1 MKSFFKYVL
10 ATITGIVISFVVL
23 FIVLMGIIGAII
35 SSASSDQEI
44 VVKSNSVLYLS
55 FDYDITER
63 SEANP
68 LGSLNLPGYSTKNI
82 GLDDILARIKYA
94 ATDGNIK
101 GIYLDASHIGVGFAS
116 LKEVRDELLAFK
128 KTGKFVVAYNAGYDQ
143 KAYYVASIADKVY
156 VNPQGTIDF
165 RGLASSTMFYKDLLD
180 KVGVE
185 MQIVKVGTFKSAV
198 EPYFL
203 NKMSDPNRLQVTSY
217 LGSIYSTFIHEIAA
231 SRNIAA
237 DSLRAIANDYR
248 VRDADDAVKYKL
260 ADAKLY
266 KDELLSDLRKRL
278 KISEKDE
285 ISFVSLLDYNKKIK
299 DDASGSEVAVLYAAG
314 EIVDGEGTG
323 PGQIGGDK
331 FSRELRKLREDD
343 AVKAVVL
350 RVNSP
355 GGSAL
360 ASDIIWREVILTK
373 KVKPVI
379 VSMGDL
385 AASGGYYISA
395 AADSIFAEPT
405 TITGS
410 IGVFGVIPN
419 FQNLMNNKIGVHYD
433 GVKTGKFADL
443 MTSFDRPLTAEER
456 DIIQREVD
464 KVYGTFT
471 KVVADGRKLSIADV
485 DSIGQGRVWTGAQG
499 LNNKLVDRLGNLD
512 AAIQAAAKKAN
523 LSKYKVSQYP
533 EKEDPFTSILNNSK
547 EKVQVWVA
555 KEQMGEYYRY
565 FDVMKKATAQTGVQ
579 ARLPYSVEI
588 H

>member
-101 GIYLDASHIGVGFAS
+101 GIYLDASHIGIGFAS

-128 KTGKFVVAYNAGYDQ
+128 KIGKFVVAYNAGYDQ

-165 RGLASSTMFYKDLLD
+165 KGLASSTMFYKDLLD

-198 EPYFL
+198 EPFFL

-217 LGSIYSTFIHEIAA
+217 LGSIYSTFINEISA

-323 PGQIGGDK
+323 PGEIGGDK

-499 LNNKLVDRLGNLD
+499 VGNKLVDRLGNLD

-523 LSKYKVSQYP
+523 LTKYKVSQYP

-547 EKVQVWVA
+547 EKVRVWVA

>member
-180 KVGVE
+180 KVGIE

-217 LGSIYSTFIHEIAA
+217 LGSIYSTFINEIAV

-285 ISFVSLLDYNKKIK
+285 ISFVSLLDYNKKVK

-499 LNNKLVDRLGNLD
+499 VNNKLVDRLGNLD
-512 AAIQAAAKKAN
+512 IAIQAAAKKAN

-565 FDVMKKATAQTGVQ
+565 FDVMRKATAQTGVQ

>member
-55 FDYDITER
+55 FDYDISER

-143 KAYYVASIADKVY
+143 KAYYVASTADKVY

-165 RGLASSTMFYKDLLD
+165 KGLASSTMFYKDLLD

-198 EPYFL
+198 EPFFL

-217 LGSIYSTFIHEIAA
+217 LGSIYSTFINEIAA

-285 ISFVSLLDYNKKIK
+285 ISFVSLLDYNKKLK
-299 DDASGSEVAVLYAAG
+299 DDASGSEVAVLYSAG

-499 LNNKLVDRLGNLD
+499 VNNKLVDRLGNLD

-547 EKVQVWVA
+547 EKVQVWIA

-565 FDVMKKATAQTGVQ
+565 FDVVRKATAQTGVQ
-579 ARLPYSVEI
+579 ARMPYSVEI

>member
-1 MKSFFKYVL
+1 
-10 ATITGIVISFVVL
+10 
-23 FIVLMGIIGAII
+23 
-35 SSASSDQEI
+35 
-44 VVKSNSVLYLS
+44 
-55 FDYDITER
+55 
-63 SEANP
+63 
-68 LGSLNLPGYSTKNI
+68 
-82 GLDDILARIKYA
+82 
-94 ATDGNIK
+94 
-101 GIYLDASHIGVGFAS
+101 
-116 LKEVRDELLAFK
+116 
-128 KTGKFVVAYNAGYDQ
+128 
-143 KAYYVASIADKVY
+143 
-156 VNPQGTIDF
+156 
-165 RGLASSTMFYKDLLD
+165 
-180 KVGVE
+180 
-185 MQIVKVGTFKSAV
+185 
-198 EPYFL
+198 
-203 NKMSDPNRLQVTSY
+203 
-217 LGSIYSTFIHEIAA
+217 
-231 SRNIAA
+231 
-237 DSLRAIANDYR
+237 
-248 VRDADDAVKYKL
+248 
-260 ADAKLY
+260 
-266 KDELLSDLRKRL
+266 L

-485 DSIGQGRVWTGAQG
+485 DSIGQGRVWTGTQG

>member
-10 ATITGIVISFVVL
+10 ATITGIVISFVIL
-23 FIVLMGIIGAII
+23 FIVFMGIIGAII
-35 SSASSDQEI
+35 SSASSDQEV
-44 VVKSNSVLYLS
+44 VVKTNSVLFLS
-55 FDYDITER
+55 FDYDINER
-63 SEANP
+63 NDNNP
-68 LGSLNLPGYSTKNI
+68 FGSLNLPGYSTKSI
-82 GLDDILARIKYA
+82 GLDDILARIRYA
-94 ATDGNIK
+94 ATDANIK
-101 GIYLDASHIGVGFAS
+101 GIYMDAGSIGTGFAS
-116 LKEVRDELLAFK
+116 LKAVRDELLTFK
-128 KTGKFVVAYNAGYDQ
+128 KTGKFVVAYNAGYNQ

-165 RGLASSTMFYKDLLD
+165 RGLSSSTMFYKDLLD

-217 LGSIYSTFIHEIAA
+217 LGSIYDTFINEIAA
-231 SRNIAA
+231 SRNIPA
-237 DSLRAIANDYR
+237 DSLRGIANDYL
-248 VRDADDAVKYKL
+248 VRNADDAVRYKL
-260 ADAKLY
+260 ADAKIY

-278 KISEKDE
+278 KIGEKDE
-285 ISFVSLLDYNKKIK
+285 ISFVSLFDYNKKVK
-299 DDASGSEVAVLYAAG
+299 DDASGSEIAVLYAVG
-314 EIVDGEGTG
+314 EIVDGEGTR
-323 PGQIGGDK
+323 PGEIGGDK

-379 VSMGDL
+379 VSMGDV
-385 AASGGYYISA
+385 AASGGYYIAA

-443 MTSFDRPLTAEER
+443 MTTFDRPLTAEER

-464 KVYGTFT
+464 KVYATFT
-471 KVVADGRKLSIADV
+471 KVVSEGRKIPLTNV
-485 DSIGQGRVWTGAQG
+485 DSIGQGRVWTGTQG
-499 LNNKLVDRLGNLD
+499 LSNKLVDRLGNLD
-512 AAIQAAAKKAN
+512 VAIQAAAKKAN

-533 EKEDPFTSILNNSK
+533 AKEDPFTSILNNSK
-547 EKVQVWVA
+547 EKVQAWVA

-565 FDVMKKATAQTGVQ
+565 FDVMRKATAQSGVQ
-579 ARLPYSVEI
+579 ARLPYTVEI

>member
-35 SSASSDQEI
+35 SSASSDQEV

-101 GIYLDASHIGVGFAS
+101 GIYLDASHVGVGFAS

-165 RGLASSTMFYKDLLD
+165 KGLASSTMFYKDLLD

-203 NKMSDPNRLQVTSY
+203 NKMSEPNRLQVTSY
-217 LGSIYSTFIHEIAA
+217 LGSIYTTFIDEIAA
-231 SRNIAA
+231 SRKISS
-237 DSLRAIANDYR
+237 DSLRAIANNYL

-278 KISEKDE
+278 KISEKDD
-285 ISFVSLLDYNKKIK
+285 ISFVSLLDYNKKVK
-299 DDASGSEVAVLYAAG
+299 GDVSGSEVAVLYAAG

-360 ASDIIWREVILTK
+360 ASDIIWREVVLTK

-499 LNNKLVDRLGNLD
+499 VNNKLVDRLGNLD
-512 AAIQAAAKKAN
+512 AAIQAAAKKAK
-523 LSKYKVSQYP
+523 LSNYKVFQYP

-547 EKVQVWVA
+547 EKVQVWLA

-565 FDVMKKATAQTGVQ
+565 FDVMKKATAQTGIQ

>member
-55 FDYDITER
+55 FDYDISER

-143 KAYYVASIADKVY
+143 KAYYVASTADKVY

-165 RGLASSTMFYKDLLD
+165 KGLASSTMFYKELLD

-198 EPYFL
+198 EPFFL

-217 LGSIYSTFIHEIAA
+217 LGSIYSTFINEIAA

-285 ISFVSLLDYNKKIK
+285 ISFVSLLDYNKKLK

-485 DSIGQGRVWTGAQG
+485 ESIGQGRVWTGAQG
-499 LNNKLVDRLGNLD
+499 VNNKLVDRLGNLD

-523 LSKYKVSQYP
+523 LNKYKVSQYP

-547 EKVQVWVA
+547 EKVQVWIA

-565 FDVMKKATAQTGVQ
+565 FDVVRKATAQTGVQ
-579 ARLPYSVEI
+579 ARMPYSVEI

>member
-55 FDYDITER
+55 FDYGITER

-165 RGLASSTMFYKDLLD
+165 KGLASSTMFYKDLLD

-198 EPYFL
+198 EPFFL

-217 LGSIYSTFIHEIAA
+217 LGSIYSTFINEIAA

-299 DDASGSEVAVLYAAG
+299 DDASGSEIAVLYAAG
-314 EIVDGEGTG
+314 EIVDGEGAG
-323 PGQIGGDK
+323 PGEIGGDK

-499 LNNKLVDRLGNLD
+499 VSNKLVDRLGNLD

-523 LSKYKVSQYP
+523 LTNYKVSQYP

>member
-10 ATITGIVISFVVL
+10 ATITGIVISFVVV
-23 FIVLMGIIGAII
+23 FIVFMGIIGAII
-35 SSASSDQEI
+35 SSASSDQEA
-44 VVKSNSVLYLS
+44 VVKSNSVLYLT

-63 SEANP
+63 SEVNP

-94 ATDGNIK
+94 ATDANIK
-101 GIYLDASHIGVGFAS
+101 GIYIDASHIGVGFAS
-116 LKEVRDELLAFK
+116 LKAIRDELLLFK
-128 KTGKFVVAYNAGYDQ
+128 KTGKFVVAYNTGYDQ
-143 KAYYVASIADKVY
+143 KAYYVASISDKLY

-165 RGLASSTMFYKDLLD
+165 KGLASSTMFYKDLLD

-198 EPYFL
+198 EPFFL
-203 NKMSDPNRLQVTSY
+203 NKMSDANRMQVTSY
-217 LGSIYSTFIHEIAA
+217 LGSIYDTFINEISV
-231 SRNIAA
+231 SRSIAP

-248 VRDADDAVKYKL
+248 VRGADDAVHYKL
-260 ADAKLY
+260 ADGKLY
-266 KDELLSDLRKRL
+266 KDELLSDLRRRL
-278 KISEKDE
+278 KIAERDE

-299 DDASGSEVAVLYAAG
+299 NDASGSEIAVLYASG
-314 EIVDGEGTG
+314 EIVDGEGEK
-323 PGQIGGDK
+323 PGEIGGDK

-360 ASDIIWREVILTK
+360 ASDIIWREVVLTK

-395 AADSIFAEPT
+395 ASDSIFAEPT

-443 MTSFDRPLTAEER
+443 MTTLDRPLTAEER
-456 DIIQREVD
+456 DIIQREVN
-464 KVYGTFT
+464 KVYATFT
-471 KVVADGRKLSIADV
+471 KVVADGRKLSVAHV
-485 DSIGQGRVWTGAQG
+485 DSIGQGRVWTGKQG
-499 LNNKLVDRLGNLD
+499 VSNNLVDRLGSLD
-512 AAIQAAAKKAN
+512 MAIKAAAKKAKLAN
-523 LSKYKVSQYP
+523 YKVMQYP

-565 FDVMKKATAQTGVQ
+565 FDVVRKATAQSGVQ
-579 ARLPYSVEI
+579 ARLPYTVEI

>member
-1 MKSFFKYVL
+1 MRSFFKYVL
-10 ATITGIVISFVVL
+10 ATITGIVISFVIL
-23 FIVLMGIIGAII
+23 FIVFMGIIGAFI
-35 SSASSDQEI
+35 SSASSDQEV
-44 VVKSNSVLYLS
+44 VVKSNSVLFLS
-55 FDYDITER
+55 FDYDINER
-63 SEANP
+63 NDNNP
-68 LGSLNLPGYSTKNI
+68 FGSLNLPGYSTKSI
-82 GLDDILARIKYA
+82 GLDDILGRIRYA

-101 GIYLDASHIGVGFAS
+101 GIYMDAGSIGTGFAS

-128 KTGKFVVAYNAGYDQ
+128 KTGKFIVAYNAGYNQ

-217 LGSIYSTFIHEIAA
+217 LGSIYETFISEISA
-231 SRNIAA
+231 SRNIPA
-237 DSLRAIANDYR
+237 DSLRGIANDYL
-248 VRDADDAVKYKL
+248 VRNADDAVRYKL
-260 ADAKLY
+260 ADAKIY
-266 KDELLSDLRKRL
+266 KDELLTDLRKRL
-278 KISEKDE
+278 KIGDKDE

-299 DDASGSEVAVLYAAG
+299 EDASGSEVAVLYAVG
-314 EIVDGEGTG
+314 EIVDGEGTR
-323 PGQIGGDK
+323 PGEIGGDK

-379 VSMGDL
+379 VSMGDV

-443 MTSFDRPLTAEER
+443 MTTFDRPLTAEER

-464 KVYGTFT
+464 KVYATFT
-471 KVVADGRKLSIADV
+471 KVVSEGRNMPLANV
-485 DSIGQGRVWTGAQG
+485 DSIGQGRVWTGTQG
-499 LNNKLVDRLGNLD
+499 LSNKLVDRLGNLD
-512 AAIQAAAKKAN
+512 VAIQAAAKKAKLN
-523 LSKYKVSQYP
+523 KYKVAQYP
-533 EKEDPFTSILNNSK
+533 AKEDPFTSILNNSK
-547 EKVQVWVA
+547 EKVQAWVA

-565 FDVMKKATAQTGVQ
+565 FDVMRQATAQSGVQ
-579 ARLPYSVEI
+579 ARLPYAVEI

>member
-68 LGSLNLPGYSTKNI
+68 LGSLNFPGYSTKNI

-143 KAYYVASIADKVY
+143 KAYYVASTADKVY

-217 LGSIYSTFIHEIAA
+217 LGSIYGTFINEIAA

-285 ISFVSLLDYNKKIK
+285 ISFVSLLDYNKKVK

-456 DIIQREVD
+456 DIIQREVN

-499 LNNKLVDRLGNLD
+499 VNNKLVDRLGNLD

-565 FDVMKKATAQTGVQ
+565 FDVMRKATAQTGVQ

>member
-285 ISFVSLLDYNKKIK
+285 ISFVSLLDYNKKVK

>member
-1 MKSFFKYVL
+1 MRSFFKYVL
-10 ATITGIVISFVVL
+10 ATITGIVISFVIL
-23 FIVLMGIIGAII
+23 FIVFMGIIGALI
-35 SSASSDQEI
+35 SSASSEQEV
-44 VVKSNSVLYLS
+44 VVKNNSVLFLS
-55 FDYDITER
+55 FDYDINER
-63 SEANP
+63 NDNNP
-68 LGSLNLPGYSTKNI
+68 FGSLNLPGYSTKSI
-82 GLDDILARIKYA
+82 GLDDILGRIRYA

-101 GIYLDASHIGVGFAS
+101 GIYIDAGSIGTGFAS

-128 KTGKFVVAYNAGYDQ
+128 KTGKFVVAYNAGYNQ

-198 EPYFL
+198 EPFFL

-217 LGSIYSTFIHEIAA
+217 LGSIYDTFINEIAA
-231 SRNIAA
+231 SRNIPA
-237 DSLRAIANDYR
+237 DSLRGIANDYL
-248 VRDADDAVKYKL
+248 VRNADDAVRYKL
-260 ADAKLY
+260 ADAKIY

-278 KISEKDE
+278 KIGEKDE
-285 ISFVSLLDYNKKIK
+285 ISFVSLLDYNKKVK
-299 DDASGSEVAVLYAAG
+299 EDASGSEVAVLYAVG
-314 EIVDGEGTG
+314 EIVDGEGTR
-323 PGQIGGDK
+323 PGEIGGDK

-379 VSMGDL
+379 VSMGDV
-385 AASGGYYISA
+385 AASGGYYIAA

-443 MTSFDRPLTAEER
+443 MTTFDRPLSAEER

-464 KVYGTFT
+464 KVYATFT
-471 KVVADGRKLSIADV
+471 KVVSEGRKMPLANV
-485 DSIGQGRVWTGAQG
+485 DSIGQGRVWTGTQG
-499 LNNKLVDRLGNLD
+499 LGIKLVDRLGNLD
-512 AAIQAAAKKAN
+512 AAVQAAAKKAN

-547 EKVQVWVA
+547 EKVQAWVA

-565 FDVMKKATAQTGVQ
+565 FDVMRQATTHSGVQ
-579 ARLPYSVEI
+579 ARLPYTVEI

>member
-10 ATITGIVISFVVL
+10 ATITGIVISFVIL
-23 FIVLMGIIGAII
+23 FIVFMGIIGAII
-35 SSASSDQEI
+35 SSASSDQEV
-44 VVKSNSVLYLS
+44 VVKTNSVLFLS
-55 FDYDITER
+55 FDYDINER
-63 SEANP
+63 NDNNP
-68 LGSLNLPGYSTKNI
+68 FGSLNFPGYSTKSI
-82 GLDDILARIKYA
+82 GLDDILARIRYA
-94 ATDGNIK
+94 ATDANIK
-101 GIYLDASHIGVGFAS
+101 GIYMDAGSIGTGFAS
-116 LKEVRDELLAFK
+116 LKAVRDELLTFK
-128 KTGKFVVAYNAGYDQ
+128 KTGKFVVAYNAGYNQ

-165 RGLASSTMFYKDLLD
+165 RGLSSSTMFYKDLLD

-217 LGSIYSTFIHEIAA
+217 LGSIYDTFINEIAA
-231 SRNIAA
+231 SRNIPA
-237 DSLRAIANDYR
+237 DSLRGIANDYL
-248 VRDADDAVKYKL
+248 VRNADDAVRYKL
-260 ADAKLY
+260 ADAKIY

-278 KISEKDE
+278 KIGEKDE
-285 ISFVSLLDYNKKIK
+285 ISFVSLFDYNKKVK
-299 DDASGSEVAVLYAAG
+299 DDASGSEIAVLYAVG
-314 EIVDGEGTG
+314 EIVDGEGTR
-323 PGQIGGDK
+323 PGEIGGDK

-379 VSMGDL
+379 VSMGDV
-385 AASGGYYISA
+385 AASGGYYIAA

-443 MTSFDRPLTAEER
+443 MTTFDRPLTAEER

-464 KVYGTFT
+464 KVYATFT
-471 KVVADGRKLSIADV
+471 KVVSEGRKIPLTNV
-485 DSIGQGRVWTGAQG
+485 DSIGQGRVWTGTQG
-499 LNNKLVDRLGNLD
+499 LSNKLVDRLGNLD
-512 AAIQAAAKKAN
+512 VAIQAAAKKAN

-533 EKEDPFTSILNNSK
+533 AKEDPFTSILNNSK
-547 EKVQVWVA
+547 EKVQAWVA

-565 FDVMKKATAQTGVQ
+565 FDVMRKATAQSGVQ
-579 ARLPYSVEI
+579 ARLPYTVEI

>member
-55 FDYDITER
+55 FDYDISER

-116 LKEVRDELLAFK
+116 LQEVRDELLAFK

-143 KAYYVASIADKVY
+143 KAYYVASTADKVY

-165 RGLASSTMFYKDLLD
+165 KGLASSTMFYKDLLD

-198 EPYFL
+198 EPFIL

-217 LGSIYSTFIHEIAA
+217 LGSIYSTFINEIAA

-285 ISFVSLLDYNKKIK
+285 ISFVSLLDYNKKLK

-499 LNNKLVDRLGNLD
+499 VNNKLVDRLGNLD

-547 EKVQVWVA
+547 EKVQVWIA

-565 FDVMKKATAQTGVQ
+565 FDVVRKATAQTGVQ
-579 ARLPYSVEI
+579 ARMPYSVEI

>member
-143 KAYYVASIADKVY
+143 QAYYVASIADIVY

-217 LGSIYSTFIHEIAA
+217 LGSIYSTFINEIAA

-485 DSIGQGRVWTGAQG
+485 DSIGQGRVWTGTQG

>member
-1 MKSFFKYVL
+1 
-10 ATITGIVISFVVL
+10 
-23 FIVLMGIIGAII
+23 
-35 SSASSDQEI
+35 
-44 VVKSNSVLYLS
+44 
-55 FDYDITER
+55 
-63 SEANP
+63 
-68 LGSLNLPGYSTKNI
+68 
-82 GLDDILARIKYA
+82 
-94 ATDGNIK
+94 
-101 GIYLDASHIGVGFAS
+101 
-116 LKEVRDELLAFK
+116 LAFK

-217 LGSIYSTFIHEIAA
+217 LGSIYHTFIHEIAA

-285 ISFVSLLDYNKKIK
+285 ISFVSLLDYNKKVK

-385 AASGGYYISA
+385 AASGGIISQRQR
-395 AADSIFAEPT
+395 IRYL
-405 TITGS
+405 
-410 IGVFGVIPN
+410 PN
-419 FQNLMNNKIGVHYD
+419 LLRLQ
-433 GVKTGKFADL
+433 DL
-443 MTSFDRPLTAEER
+443 LA
-456 DIIQREVD
+456 
-464 KVYGTFT
+464 YL
-471 KVVADGRKLSIADV
+471 A
-485 DSIGQGRVWTGAQG
+485 
-499 LNNKLVDRLGNLD
+499 
-512 AAIQAAAKKAN
+512 
-523 LSKYKVSQYP
+523 
-533 EKEDPFTSILNNSK
+533 
-547 EKVQVWVA
+547 
-555 KEQMGEYYRY
+555 
-565 FDVMKKATAQTGVQ
+565 
-579 ARLPYSVEI
+579 
-588 H
+588 

>member
-217 LGSIYSTFIHEIAA
+217 LGSIYSTFINEIAV

-285 ISFVSLLDYNKKIK
+285 ISFVSLLDYNKKVK

-499 LNNKLVDRLGNLD
+499 VNNKLVDRLGNLD
-512 AAIQAAAKKAN
+512 IAIQAAAKKAN

-547 EKVQVWVA
+547 EKVQVWLA

-565 FDVMKKATAQTGVQ
+565 FDVMRKATAQTGVQ

>member
-10 ATITGIVISFVVL
+10 ATITGIVISFVIL
-23 FIVLMGIIGAII
+23 FIVFMGIIGALI
-35 SSASSDQEI
+35 SSASSDQEV
-44 VVKSNSVLYLS
+44 VVKSNSVLFLS
-55 FDYDITER
+55 FDYDINER
-63 SEANP
+63 NDNNP
-68 LGSLNLPGYSTKNI
+68 FGSLNLPGYSTKSI
-82 GLDDILARIKYA
+82 GLDDILGRIRYA
-94 ATDGNIK
+94 ASDGNIK
-101 GIYLDASHIGVGFAS
+101 GIYIDAGSIGTGFAS
-116 LKEVRDELLAFK
+116 LKAVRDELLAFK
-128 KTGKFVVAYNAGYDQ
+128 KTGKFVVAYNAGYNQ

-217 LGSIYSTFIHEIAA
+217 LGSIYDTFINEISA
-231 SRNIAA
+231 SRNIPA
-237 DSLRAIANDYR
+237 DSLRGIANGYL
-248 VRDADDAVKYKL
+248 VRNADDAVRYKL
-260 ADAKLY
+260 ADAKIY

-278 KISEKDE
+278 KIGVKDE
-285 ISFVSLLDYNKKIK
+285 ISFVSLLDYNKKVK
-299 DDASGSEVAVLYAAG
+299 EDASGSEVAVLYAVG
-314 EIVDGEGTG
+314 EIVDGEGTR
-323 PGQIGGDK
+323 PGEIGGDK

-360 ASDIIWREVILTK
+360 ASDVIWREVILTK
-373 KVKPVI
+373 KVKPVM
-379 VSMGDL
+379 VSMGDV
-385 AASGGYYISA
+385 AASGGYYIAA

-443 MTSFDRPLTAEER
+443 MTTFDRPLTAEER

-464 KVYGTFT
+464 KVYATFT
-471 KVVADGRKLSIADV
+471 KVVSEGRKMPVANV
-485 DSIGQGRVWTGAQG
+485 DSIGQGRVWTGTQG
-499 LNNKLVDRLGNLD
+499 VSNKLVDRLGNLD

-523 LSKYKVSQYP
+523 LNKYKVAQYP
-533 EKEDPFTSILNNSK
+533 SKEDPFTSILNNSK
-547 EKVQVWVA
+547 EKVQAWVA

-565 FDVMKKATAQTGVQ
+565 FEVIRQATAQSGVQ
-579 ARLPYSVEI
+579 ARLPYAVEI

>member
-101 GIYLDASHIGVGFAS
+101 GIYLDASHVGVGFAS

-165 RGLASSTMFYKDLLD
+165 KGLASSTMFYKDLLD

-198 EPYFL
+198 EPFFL

-217 LGSIYSTFIHEIAA
+217 LGSIYSTFINEIAA

-248 VRDADDAVKYKL
+248 VRDADDAVRYKL

-285 ISFVSLLDYNKKIK
+285 ISFVSLLDYNKKLK

-499 LNNKLVDRLGNLD
+499 VNNKLVDRLGNLD

-523 LSKYKVSQYP
+523 LSNYKVSQYP

-547 EKVQVWVA
+547 EKVQVWLA

>member
-1 MKSFFKYVL
+1 MRSFFKYVL
-10 ATITGIVISFVVL
+10 ATITGIVISFVIL
-23 FIVLMGIIGAII
+23 FIVFMGIIGALI
-35 SSASSDQEI
+35 SSASSEQEV
-44 VVKSNSVLYLS
+44 VVKNNSVLFLS
-55 FDYDITER
+55 FDYDINER
-63 SEANP
+63 NDNNP
-68 LGSLNLPGYSTKNI
+68 FGSLNLPGYSTKSI
-82 GLDDILARIKYA
+82 GLDDILGRIRYA

-101 GIYLDASHIGVGFAS
+101 GIYIDAGSIGTGFAS

-128 KTGKFVVAYNAGYDQ
+128 KTGKFVVAYNAGYNQ

-165 RGLASSTMFYKDLLD
+165 RGLASSTMFYKDLMD

-198 EPYFL
+198 EPFFL

-217 LGSIYSTFIHEIAA
+217 LGSIYDTFINEIAA
-231 SRNIAA
+231 SRNIPA
-237 DSLRAIANDYR
+237 DSLRGIANDYL
-248 VRDADDAVKYKL
+248 VRNADDAVRYKL
-260 ADAKLY
+260 ADAKIY

-278 KISEKDE
+278 KIGEKDE
-285 ISFVSLLDYNKKIK
+285 ISFVSLLDYNKKVK
-299 DDASGSEVAVLYAAG
+299 EDASGSEVAVLYAVG
-314 EIVDGEGTG
+314 EIVDGEGTR
-323 PGQIGGDK
+323 PGEIGGDK

-379 VSMGDL
+379 VSMGDV
-385 AASGGYYISA
+385 AASGGYYIAA

-443 MTSFDRPLTAEER
+443 MTTFDRPLSAEER

-464 KVYGTFT
+464 KVYATFT
-471 KVVADGRKLSIADV
+471 KVVSEGRKMPLANV
-485 DSIGQGRVWTGAQG
+485 DSIGQGRVWTGTQG
-499 LNNKLVDRLGNLD
+499 LGNKLVDRLGNLD
-512 AAIQAAAKKAN
+512 AAVQAAAKKAN

-547 EKVQVWVA
+547 EKVQAWVA

-565 FDVMKKATAQTGVQ
+565 FDVIRQATTHSGVQ
-579 ARLPYSVEI
+579 ARLPYTVEI

>member
-55 FDYDITER
+55 FDYDISER

-143 KAYYVASIADKVY
+143 KAYYVASTADKVY

-165 RGLASSTMFYKDLLD
+165 KGLASSTMFYKDLLD

-198 EPYFL
+198 EPFFL

-217 LGSIYSTFIHEIAA
+217 LGSIYSTFINEIAA

-285 ISFVSLLDYNKKIK
+285 ISFVSLLDYNKKLK

-456 DIIQREVD
+456 DIIQREVN

-499 LNNKLVDRLGNLD
+499 VNNKLVDRLGNLD

-547 EKVQVWVA
+547 EKVQVWIA

-565 FDVMKKATAQTGVQ
+565 FDVVRKATAQTGVQ
-579 ARLPYSVEI
+579 ARMPYSVEI

>member
-55 FDYDITER
+55 FDYDISER

-143 KAYYVASIADKVY
+143 KAYYVASTADKVY

-165 RGLASSTMFYKDLLD
+165 KGLASSTMFYKDLLD

-198 EPYFL
+198 EPFFL

-217 LGSIYSTFIHEIAA
+217 LGSIYSTFINEIAA

-266 KDELLSDLRKRL
+266 KGELLSDLRKRL

-285 ISFVSLLDYNKKIK
+285 ISFVSLLDYNKKLK

-499 LNNKLVDRLGNLD
+499 VNNKLVDRLGNLD

-547 EKVQVWVA
+547 EKVQVWIA

-565 FDVMKKATAQTGVQ
+565 FDVVRKATAQTGVQ
-579 ARLPYSVEI
+579 ARMPYSVEI

>member
-10 ATITGIVISFVVL
+10 ATITGIVISFVVV
-23 FIVLMGIIGAII
+23 FIVFMGIIGAII
-35 SSASSDQEI
+35 SSASSDQEA
-44 VVKSNSVLYLS
+44 VVKSNSVLYLT

-63 SEANP
+63 SEVNP

-94 ATDGNIK
+94 ATDANIK
-101 GIYLDASHIGVGFAS
+101 GIYIDASHIGVGFAS
-116 LKEVRDELLAFK
+116 LKAIRDELLLFK
-128 KTGKFVVAYNAGYDQ
+128 KTGKFVVAYNTGYDQ
-143 KAYYVASIADKVY
+143 KAYYVASISDKLY

-165 RGLASSTMFYKDLLD
+165 KGLASSTMFYKDLLD

-198 EPYFL
+198 EPFFL
-203 NKMSDPNRLQVTSY
+203 NKMSDANRMQVTSY
-217 LGSIYSTFIHEIAA
+217 LGSIYDTFINEISV
-231 SRNIAA
+231 SRSIAP

-248 VRDADDAVKYKL
+248 VRGADDAVHYKL
-260 ADAKLY
+260 ADGKLY
-266 KDELLSDLRKRL
+266 KDELLSDLRRRL
-278 KISEKDE
+278 KIAERDE

-299 DDASGSEVAVLYAAG
+299 NDASGSEIAVLYASG
-314 EIVDGEGTG
+314 EIVDGEGEK
-323 PGQIGGDK
+323 PGEIGGDK

-360 ASDIIWREVILTK
+360 ASDIIWREVVLTK

-443 MTSFDRPLTAEER
+443 MTTLDRPLTAEER
-456 DIIQREVD
+456 DIIQREVN
-464 KVYGTFT
+464 KVYATFT
-471 KVVADGRKLSIADV
+471 KVVADGRKLSVADV
-485 DSIGQGRVWTGAQG
+485 DSIGQGRVWTGKQG
-499 LNNKLVDRLGNLD
+499 VSNNLVDRLGSLD
-512 AAIQAAAKKAN
+512 MAIKAAAKKAKLAN
-523 LSKYKVSQYP
+523 YKVTQYP

-565 FDVMKKATAQTGVQ
+565 FDVVRKATAQSGVQ
-579 ARLPYSVEI
+579 ARLPYTVEI

>member
-10 ATITGIVISFVVL
+10 ATITGIVISFVVV
-23 FIVLMGIIGAII
+23 FIVFMGIIGAII
-35 SSASSDQEI
+35 SSASSDQEA
-44 VVKSNSVLYLS
+44 VVKSNSVLYLT

-63 SEANP
+63 SEVNP

-94 ATDGNIK
+94 ATDANIK
-101 GIYLDASHIGVGFAS
+101 GIYIDASHIGVGFAS
-116 LKEVRDELLAFK
+116 LKAIRDELLLFK
-128 KTGKFVVAYNAGYDQ
+128 KTGKFVVAYNTGYDQ
-143 KAYYVASIADKVY
+143 KAYYVASISDKLY

-165 RGLASSTMFYKDLLD
+165 KGLASSTMFYKDLLD

-198 EPYFL
+198 EPFFL
-203 NKMSDPNRLQVTSY
+203 NKMSDANRMQVTSY
-217 LGSIYSTFIHEIAA
+217 LGSIYDTFINEISV
-231 SRNIAA
+231 SRSIAP

-248 VRDADDAVKYKL
+248 VRGADDAVHYKL
-260 ADAKLY
+260 ADGKLY
-266 KDELLSDLRKRL
+266 KDELLSDLRRRL
-278 KISEKDE
+278 KIAERDE

-299 DDASGSEVAVLYAAG
+299 NDASGSEIAVLYASG
-314 EIVDGEGTG
+314 EIVDGEGEK
-323 PGQIGGDK
+323 PGEIGGDK

-360 ASDIIWREVILTK
+360 ASDIIWREVVLTK

-443 MTSFDRPLTAEER
+443 MTTLDRPLTAEER
-456 DIIQREVD
+456 DIIQREVN
-464 KVYGTFT
+464 KVYATFT
-471 KVVADGRKLSIADV
+471 KVVADGRKLSVAHV
-485 DSIGQGRVWTGAQG
+485 DSIGQGRVWTGKQG
-499 LNNKLVDRLGNLD
+499 VNNNLVDRLGSLD
-512 AAIQAAAKKAN
+512 MAIKAAAKKAKLAN
-523 LSKYKVSQYP
+523 YKVMQYP
-533 EKEDPFTSILNNSK
+533 EKEDPFTSILNKSK

-565 FDVMKKATAQTGVQ
+565 FDVVRKATAQSGVQ
-579 ARLPYSVEI
+579 ARLPYTVEI

>member
-10 ATITGIVISFVVL
+10 ATITGIVISFVIL
-23 FIVLMGIIGAII
+23 FIVFMGIIGAII
-35 SSASSDQEI
+35 SSASSDQE
-44 VVKSNSVLYLS
+44 VAVKTNSVLFLS
-55 FDYDITER
+55 FDYDINER
-63 SEANP
+63 NDNNP
-68 LGSLNLPGYSTKNI
+68 FGSLNFPGYSTKSI
-82 GLDDILARIKYA
+82 GLDDILARIRYA
-94 ATDGNIK
+94 ATDANIK
-101 GIYLDASHIGVGFAS
+101 GIYMDAGSIGTGFAS
-116 LKEVRDELLAFK
+116 LKAVRDELLAFK
-128 KTGKFVVAYNAGYDQ
+128 KTGKFVVAYNAGYNQ

-165 RGLASSTMFYKDLLD
+165 RGLSSSTMFYKDLLD

-217 LGSIYSTFIHEIAA
+217 LGSIYDTFINEIAT
-231 SRNIAA
+231 SRNIPA
-237 DSLRAIANDYR
+237 DSLRGIANDYL
-248 VRDADDAVKYKL
+248 VRNADDAVRYKL
-260 ADAKLY
+260 ADAKIY

-278 KISEKDE
+278 KIGEKDE
-285 ISFVSLLDYNKKIK
+285 ISFVSLFDYNKKVK
-299 DDASGSEVAVLYAAG
+299 DDASGSEIAVLYAVG
-314 EIVDGEGTG
+314 EIVDGEGTR
-323 PGQIGGDK
+323 PGEIGGDK

-379 VSMGDL
+379 VSMGDV
-385 AASGGYYISA
+385 AASGGYYIAA

-443 MTSFDRPLTAEER
+443 MTTFDRPLTAEER

-464 KVYGTFT
+464 KVYTTFT
-471 KVVADGRKLSIADV
+471 KVVSEGRKMSLANV
-485 DSIGQGRVWTGAQG
+485 DSIGQGRVWTGVQG
-499 LNNKLVDRLGNLD
+499 LSNKLVDRLGNLD
-512 AAIQAAAKKAN
+512 VAIQAAAKKAN

-533 EKEDPFTSILNNSK
+533 AKEDPFTSILNNSK
-547 EKVQVWVA
+547 EKVQAWVA

-565 FDVMKKATAQTGVQ
+565 FDVMRKATAQSGVQ
-579 ARLPYSVEI
+579 ARLPYTVEI

>member
-116 LKEVRDELLAFK
+116 LKEIRDELLAFK
-128 KTGKFVVAYNAGYDQ
+128 KTGKFVVAYNTGYDQ
-143 KAYYVASIADKVY
+143 KAYYVASTADKVY
-156 VNPQGTIDF
+156 VNPQGSIDF

-217 LGSIYSTFIHEIAA
+217 LGSIYTTFIDEIAA
-231 SRNIAA
+231 SRKISS

-248 VRDADDAVKYKL
+248 VRDAEDAVRYKL

-266 KDELLSDLRKRL
+266 KDEVLSDLRKRL
-278 KISEKDE
+278 KISEKDD
-285 ISFVSLLDYNKKIK
+285 ISFVSLLDYNKKTK
-299 DDASGSEVAVLYAAG
+299 EDTSGSEIAVLYAAG
-314 EIVDGEGTG
+314 EIVDGEGAAAG
-323 PGQIGGDK
+323 EIGGDK

-433 GVKTGKFADL
+433 GVKTGRFADL

-456 DIIQREVD
+456 SIIQRQVD

-471 KVVADGRKLSIADV
+471 KVVADGRKLSVADV

-499 LNNKLVDRLGNLD
+499 VTNKLVDRLGNLD
-512 AAIQAAAKKAN
+512 AAIQAAAKKAK
-523 LSKYKVSQYP
+523 LSTYKVSQYP
-533 EKEDPFTSILNNSK
+533 EKDDPFTSILNNSK
-547 EKVQVWVA
+547 ERIQIWIA

-579 ARLPYSVEI
+579 ARIPYTVEI

>member
-10 ATITGIVISFVVL
+10 ATITGIVISFVIL
-23 FIVLMGIIGAII
+23 FIVFMGIIGAII
-35 SSASSDQEI
+35 SSASSDQEV
-44 VVKSNSVLYLS
+44 VVKTNSVLFLS
-55 FDYDITER
+55 FDYDINER
-63 SEANP
+63 NDNNP
-68 LGSLNLPGYSTKNI
+68 FGSLNLPGYSTKSI
-82 GLDDILARIKYA
+82 GLDDILARIRYA
-94 ATDGNIK
+94 ATDANIK
-101 GIYLDASHIGVGFAS
+101 GIYMDAGSIGTGFAS
-116 LKEVRDELLAFK
+116 LKAVRDELLTFK
-128 KTGKFVVAYNAGYDQ
+128 KTGKFVVAYNAGYNQ

-165 RGLASSTMFYKDLLD
+165 RGLSSSTMFYKDLLD

-217 LGSIYSTFIHEIAA
+217 LGSIYDTFINEIAA
-231 SRNIAA
+231 SRNIPA
-237 DSLRAIANDYR
+237 DSLRGIANDYL
-248 VRDADDAVKYKL
+248 VRNADDAVRYKL
-260 ADAKLY
+260 ADAKIY

-278 KISEKDE
+278 KIGEKDE
-285 ISFVSLLDYNKKIK
+285 ISFVSLFDYNKKVK
-299 DDASGSEVAVLYAAG
+299 DDASGSEIAVLYAVG
-314 EIVDGEGTG
+314 EIVDGEGTR
-323 PGQIGGDK
+323 PGEIGGDK

-379 VSMGDL
+379 VSMGDV
-385 AASGGYYISA
+385 AASGGYYIAA

-443 MTSFDRPLTAEER
+443 MTTFDRPLTAEER

-464 KVYGTFT
+464 KVYATFT
-471 KVVADGRKLSIADV
+471 KVVSEGRKIPLTNV
-485 DSIGQGRVWTGAQG
+485 DSIGQGRVWTGTQG
-499 LNNKLVDRLGNLD
+499 LSNKLVDRLGNLD
-512 AAIQAAAKKAN
+512 VAIQAAAKKAN

-533 EKEDPFTSILNNSK
+533 AKEDPFTSILNNSK

-565 FDVMKKATAQTGVQ
+565 FDVMRKATAQSGVQ
-579 ARLPYSVEI
+579 ARLPYTVEI

>member
-55 FDYDITER
+55 FDYDISER

-143 KAYYVASIADKVY
+143 KAYYVASTADKVY

-165 RGLASSTMFYKDLLD
+165 KGLASSTMFYKDLLD

-198 EPYFL
+198 EPFIL

-217 LGSIYSTFIHEIAA
+217 LGSIYSTFINEIAA

-285 ISFVSLLDYNKKIK
+285 ISFVSLLDYNKKLK

-499 LNNKLVDRLGNLD
+499 VNNKLVDRLGNLD

-523 LSKYKVSQYP
+523 LNKYKVSQYP

-547 EKVQVWVA
+547 EKVQVWIA

-565 FDVMKKATAQTGVQ
+565 FDVVRKATAQTGVQ
-579 ARLPYSVEI
+579 ARMPYSVEI

>member
-10 ATITGIVISFVVL
+10 ATITGIVISFVIL
-23 FIVLMGIIGAII
+23 FIVFMGIIGAII
-35 SSASSDQEI
+35 SSASSDQEV
-44 VVKSNSVLYLS
+44 VVKTNSVLFLS
-55 FDYDITER
+55 FDYDINER
-63 SEANP
+63 NDNNP
-68 LGSLNLPGYSTKNI
+68 FGSLNLPGYSTKSI
-82 GLDDILARIKYA
+82 GLDDILARIRYA
-94 ATDGNIK
+94 ATDANIK
-101 GIYLDASHIGVGFAS
+101 GIYMDAGSIGTGFAS
-116 LKEVRDELLAFK
+116 LKAVRDELLAFK
-128 KTGKFVVAYNAGYDQ
+128 KTGKFVVAYNAGYNQ
-143 KAYYVASIADKVY
+143 KAYYVASVADKVY

-165 RGLASSTMFYKDLLD
+165 RGLSSSTMFYKDLLD

-217 LGSIYSTFIHEIAA
+217 LGSIYDTFINEIAA
-231 SRNIAA
+231 SRNIPA
-237 DSLRAIANDYR
+237 DSLRGIANDYL
-248 VRDADDAVKYKL
+248 VRNADDAVRYKL
-260 ADAKLY
+260 ADAKIY

-278 KISEKDE
+278 KIGEKDE
-285 ISFVSLLDYNKKIK
+285 ISFVSLFDYNKKVK
-299 DDASGSEVAVLYAAG
+299 DDASGSEVAVLYAVG
-314 EIVDGEGTG
+314 EIVDGEGTR
-323 PGQIGGDK
+323 PGEIGGDK
-331 FSRELRKLREDD
+331 FSRELRKLREND

-360 ASDIIWREVILTK
+360 ASDVIWREVILTK

-379 VSMGDL
+379 VSMGDV
-385 AASGGYYISA
+385 AASGGYYIAA

-443 MTSFDRPLTAEER
+443 MTTFDRPLTAEER

-464 KVYGTFT
+464 KVYATFT
-471 KVVADGRKLSIADV
+471 KVVSEGRKIPLTNV
-485 DSIGQGRVWTGAQG
+485 DSIGQGRVWTGTQG
-499 LNNKLVDRLGNLD
+499 LSNKLVDRLGNLD
-512 AAIQAAAKKAN
+512 VAIQAAAKKAN

-533 EKEDPFTSILNNSK
+533 AKEDPFTSILNNSK
-547 EKVQVWVA
+547 EKVQAWVA

-565 FDVMKKATAQTGVQ
+565 FDVMRKATAQSGVQ
-579 ARLPYSVEI
+579 ARLPYTVEI

>member
-1 MKSFFKYVL
+1 MRSFFKYVL
-10 ATITGIVISFVVL
+10 ATITGIVISFVIL
-23 FIVLMGIIGAII
+23 FIVFMGIIGALI
-35 SSASSDQEI
+35 SSASSEQEV
-44 VVKSNSVLYLS
+44 VVKSNSVLFLS
-55 FDYDITER
+55 FDYDINER
-63 SEANP
+63 NDNNP
-68 LGSLNLPGYSTKNI
+68 FGSLNLPGYSTKSI
-82 GLDDILARIKYA
+82 GLDDILGRIRYA
-94 ATDGNIK
+94 ATDGSIK
-101 GIYLDASHIGVGFAS
+101 GIYIDAGSIGTGFAS

-128 KTGKFVVAYNAGYDQ
+128 KTGKFIVAYNAGYNQ

-198 EPYFL
+198 EPFFL

-217 LGSIYSTFIHEIAA
+217 LGSIYDTFINEISI
-231 SRNIAA
+231 SRNIPA
-237 DSLRAIANDYR
+237 DSLRGIANNYL
-248 VRDADDAVKYKL
+248 VRSADDAVRYKL
-260 ADAKLY
+260 ADAKIY
-266 KDELLSDLRKRL
+266 KDELLADLRKRL
-278 KISEKDE
+278 KIGDKEE
-285 ISFVSLLDYNKKIK
+285 ISFVSLLDYNKKLK
-299 DDASGSEVAVLYAAG
+299 DDGSGSEVAVLYAVG
-314 EIVDGEGTG
+314 EIVDGEGTR
-323 PGQIGGDK
+323 PGEIGGDK

-373 KVKPVI
+373 KIKPVI
-379 VSMGDL
+379 VSMGDV

-443 MTSFDRPLTAEER
+443 NTTFDRPLTAEER

-464 KVYGTFT
+464 KVYTTFT
-471 KVVADGRKLSIADV
+471 KVVAEGRKISLPNV

-499 LNNKLVDRLGNLD
+499 LGNKLVDRLGNLD

-523 LSKYKVSQYP
+523 LNKYKVTQYP
-533 EKEDPFTSILNNSK
+533 EKEDPLTSILNNSK
-547 EKVQVWVA
+547 EKVQAWVA

-565 FDVMKKATAQTGVQ
+565 FDVMRQATTQSGIQ
-579 ARLPYSVEI
+579 ARLPYTVEI

>member
-217 LGSIYSTFIHEIAA
+217 LGSIYSTFINEIAV

-285 ISFVSLLDYNKKIK
+285 ISFVSLLDYNKKVK

>member
-217 LGSIYSTFIHEIAA
+217 LGSIYSTFINEIAA

-285 ISFVSLLDYNKKIK
+285 ISFVSLLDYNKKVK

-533 EKEDPFTSILNNSK
+533 EKEHPFTSILNNSK